1 MNMSARKDMWTR
13 YKEVFEASPITRLK
27 DIELL
32 IEVWSSMWFL
42 PDEVAYWI
50 ARGIMCPATA
60 SKMRVEELR
69 VEYARMEGVVRDE
82 CEGGREQEDDLLKHK

>member
-27 DIELL
+27 DIEVL

-69 VEYARMEGVVRDE
+69 VEHARVEGAARDE
-82 CEGGREQEDDLLKHK
+82 GEGGREPEDDLLKRK